1 VTRCVLAVVV
11 VGIAGSCGTQP
22 NDRAAAVPVATTTT
36 SAPTSVPTPP
46 STAAAGTTPVEI
58 AGLAK
63 ASSARWDNL
72 KPAHDP
78 SLMPARLVIAS
89 MGIDAP
95 IAAVGIDQD
104 GALDLPADNSTV
116 AWFADGSQPGGEGAA
131 LLAAHVDQNGRQG
144 VFFRLRDLEPGTEIR
159 VEAADA
165 TVRTFVVEGP
175 PINVKKSAL
184 PVDQVFRTDG
194 PSTLVL
200 VTCGGRFD
208 RVNRSY
214 EDNTIVIARRAA

>member
-1 VTRCVLAVVV
+1 MRCALGFVAVA
-11 VGIAGSCGTQP
+11 IAGSCGTPP
-22 NDRAAAVPVATTTT
+22 NDRAAAVPIPATTT
-36 SAPTSVPTPP
+36 SAPTLVPTPP
-46 STAAAGTTPVEI
+46 LTASAGTTPAEI
-58 AGLAK
+58 TGVAK
-63 ASSARWDNL
+63 ASSARWDSL
-72 KPAHDP
+72 TPSHDP
-78 SLMPARLVIAS
+78 NLTPARLVIAS
-89 MGIDAP
+89 MGVNAP
-95 IAAVGIDQD
+95 IASMGIDQD
-104 GALDLPADNSTV
+104 GALGLPADTATV

-144 VFFRLRDLEPGTEIR
+144 VFFRLRDIEPGAEIR

-165 TVRTFVVEGP
+165 TVRTFVVERP

-184 PVDQVFRTDG
+184 PVDQMFRTDG

-214 EDNTIVIARRAA
+214 EDNTIVTARRAA